1 MAKSKTPFAAKKA
14 VKGAKPVRRTRVV
27 SRAVKTKPVK
37 KGLALKNRPAR
48 RTGKITAKIVPSKK
62 SLLGKKAAPKKGF
75 NKEELEHFRKIILEK
90 RKQIIEELELMNET
104 LNDNS
109 SGDYFEESSP
119 YSLHMEQGT
128 DTMEKEKNYLLAARQ
143 RKFLEYLDDAIK
155 RIDRRVYGFCQD
167 CGKLIDKARLEA
179 VPHAQLCISCK
190 MKRGQ

>member
-1 MAKSKTPFAAKKA
+1 MAKSKTTLGAKKA
-14 VKGAKPVRRTRVV
+14 VKEAKHVRRTRVE
-27 SRAVKTKPVK
+27 SRAVKAKPVK
-37 KGLALKNRPAR
+37 KGLASKNRPAR
-48 RTGKITAKIVPSKK
+48 RAAKITAKVFTSKR
-62 SLLGKKAAPKKGF
+62 SLPGKKPAPKKGF
-75 NKEELEHFRKIILEK
+75 NKEELERFREIILEK

>member
-1 MAKSKTPFAAKKA
+1 MTKRKAAKGTRAVKAKPNKKA
-14 VKGAKPVRRTRVV
+14 VVHKKTKVIRRAAKAAAKVVSKKPV
-27 SRAVKTKPVK
+27 
-37 KGLALKNRPAR
+37 
-48 RTGKITAKIVPSKK
+48 
-62 SLLGKKAAPKKGF
+62 PKKGF
-75 NKEELEHFRKIILEK
+75 NKGELEHFRVIILDK

-109 SGDYFEESSP
+109 GGDYFEENSP

-155 RIDRRVYGFCQD
+155 RINRGVYGFCQD

>member
-1 MAKSKTPFAAKKA
+1 MAKKA
-14 VKGAKPVRRTRVV
+14 GAKTLKGAKPK
-27 SRAVKTKPVK
+27 AVKKAVPSEKRKASHVTKPTVK
-37 KGLALKNRPAR
+37 VAQ
-48 RTGKITAKIVPSKK
+48 
-62 SLLGKKAAPKKGF
+62 KAAVSKKGF
-75 NKEELEHFRKIILEK
+75 NKTELEHFRSIILEK
-90 RKQIIEELELMNET
+90 RKQILEEIELMNET

-109 SGDYFEESSP
+109 GGDYFEENSP

-155 RIDRRVYGFCQD
+155 RIDRGVYGFCQD

-190 MKRGQ
+190 LKRGQ

>member
-1 MAKSKTPFAAKKA
+1 MAKRAGVKLIKVAKVKAGKKA
-14 VKGAKPVRRTRVV
+14 VLAKKTVV
-27 SRAVKTKPVK
+27 H
-37 KGLALKNRPAR
+37 PAR
-48 RTGKITAKIVPSKK
+48 RSEEAAVHVPP
-62 SLLGKKAAPKKGF
+62 PKKGF
-75 NKEELEHFRKIILEK
+75 TKIELEHFREIILEK

-104 LNDNS
+104 LNETS
-109 SGDYFEESSP
+109 GGDYFEENSP

-155 RIDRRVYGFCQD
+155 RIDRGVYGFCQD

-190 MKRGQ
+190 LKRGQ

>member
-1 MAKSKTPFAAKKA
+1 MAKKA
-14 VKGAKPVRRTRVV
+14 TRKGVKAAK
-27 SRAVKTKPVK
+27 VKTARKVRPKKMIVHPVK
-37 KGLALKNRPAR
+37 RAL
-48 RTGKITAKIVPSKK
+48 
-62 SLLGKKAAPKKGF
+62 KAAPKVVAASQKGF
-75 NKEELEHFRKIILEK
+75 NKAELEHFRQIILEK

-109 SGDYFEESSP
+109 GGDYFEESSP

-167 CGKLIDKARLEA
+167 CGRLIDKARLEA

-190 MKRGQ
+190 LKRGQ

>member
-1 MAKSKTPFAAKKA
+1 MAKKVAAKGARKA
-14 VKGAKPVRRTRVV
+14 
-27 SRAVKTKPVK
+27 KPVK
-37 KGLALKNRPAR
+37 KAVAPKRSAGGHAVKAV
-48 RTGKITAKIVPSKK
+48 AKVASKPQPSKK
-62 SLLGKKAAPKKGF
+62 GY
-75 NKEELEHFRKIILEK
+75 NKTELEHFRVIILDK

-109 SGDYFEESSP
+109 GGDYFEENSP

-128 DTMEKEKNYLLAARQ
+128 DTMEKEKNYLLASRQ

-155 RIDRRVYGFCQD
+155 RIDRGVYGFCQD

-190 MKRGQ
+190 LKRGQ

>member
-1 MAKSKTPFAAKKA
+1 MAKKKAMKGTKAVKAKPNKSKVPSAGKAIASRRKAAGHAVKAVAKIVGPKGREKKA
-14 VKGAKPVRRTRVV
+14 VP
-27 SRAVKTKPVK
+27 P
-37 KGLALKNRPAR
+37 
-48 RTGKITAKIVPSKK
+48 
-62 SLLGKKAAPKKGF
+62 KGF
-75 NKEELEHFRKIILEK
+75 NKGELEHFREIILEK

-109 SGDYFEESSP
+109 GGDYFEENSP

-155 RIDRRVYGFCQD
+155 RIDRGVYGFCQD

-179 VPHAQLCISCK
+179 VPHAQLCITCK

>member
-1 MAKSKTPFAAKKA
+1 MAKRKAAKGARAVKAKPNKKA
-14 VKGAKPVRRTRVV
+14 VAQKKTKVVR
-27 SRAVKTKPVK
+27 RAVKTAANV
-37 KGLALKNRPAR
+37 
-48 RTGKITAKIVPSKK
+48 VSKK
-62 SLLGKKAAPKKGF
+62 AVPKKGYT
-75 NKEELEHFRKIILEK
+75 KVELEHFRVIILDK

-109 SGDYFEESSP
+109 GGDYFEENSP
-119 YSLHMEQGT
+119 YSLHMERGT

-155 RIDRRVYGFCQD
+155 RINRGVYGFCQD

>member
-1 MAKSKTPFAAKKA
+1 MAKKKAAKGMKPARRRHTAAGVVKAKPNKKAVGSKRKVGEHMAKVGVKFVAKKA
-14 VKGAKPVRRTRVV
+14 V
-27 SRAVKTKPVK
+27 
-37 KGLALKNRPAR
+37 
-48 RTGKITAKIVPSKK
+48 
-62 SLLGKKAAPKKGF
+62 PKKGF
-75 NKEELEHFRKIILEK
+75 NKDELERFRGIILEK

-109 SGDYFEESSP
+109 GGDYFEENSP

-155 RIDRRVYGFCQD
+155 RIDRGVYGFCQD

>member
-1 MAKSKTPFAAKKA
+1 MAKRKAAKGARAVKAKPSKSKVASARKAFTSKGSITRRGAKIAAKVVATKESVRDKKA
-14 VKGAKPVRRTRVV
+14 V
-27 SRAVKTKPVK
+27 
-37 KGLALKNRPAR
+37 
-48 RTGKITAKIVPSKK
+48 
-62 SLLGKKAAPKKGF
+62 PKKGF
-75 NKEELEHFRKIILEK
+75 SKEELDHFREIILDK

-104 LNDNS
+104 LNENS
-109 SGDYFEESSP
+109 GGDYYEENSP

-143 RKFLEYLDDAIK
+143 RKFLEYLDDAVK

-179 VPHAQLCISCK
+179 VPHAQLCVSCK

>member
-1 MAKSKTPFAAKKA
+1 MAKKA
-14 VKGAKPVRRTRVV
+14 VRK
-27 SRAVKTKPVK
+27 AVKRVKKMAASK
-37 KGLALKNRPAR
+37 KGLVSHPTER
-48 RTGKITAKIVPSKK
+48 TAKTSPKPV
-62 SLLGKKAAPKKGF
+62 AAKKGYG
-75 NKEELEHFRKIILEK
+75 KSDLEHFRHIILEK

-109 SGDYFEESSP
+109 GGDYFEENSP

-155 RIDRRVYGFCQD
+155 RINRGVYGFCQD

-190 MKRGQ
+190 LKRGQ

>member
-1 MAKSKTPFAAKKA
+1 MAKKKAAKGARAVKAKASKKA
-14 VKGAKPVRRTRVV
+14 VARKKKVRPVKAVA
-27 SRAVKTKPVK
+27 SRFVAVK
-37 KGLALKNRPAR
+37 
-48 RTGKITAKIVPSKK
+48 
-62 SLLGKKAAPKKGF
+62 KAIPKKGF
-75 NKEELEHFRKIILEK
+75 TKDELEHFRGIILEK

-109 SGDYFEESSP
+109 GGDYFEENSP

>member
-1 MAKSKTPFAAKKA
+1 MAKKKAAK
-14 VKGAKPVRRTRVV
+14 GA
-27 SRAVKTKPVK
+27 RAVKAKPNK
-37 KGLALKNRPAR
+37 SK
-48 RTGKITAKIVPSKK
+48 VPSARKAFASKGKVAGRGIKAVAKVVASKGTAREKK
-62 SLLGKKAAPKKGF
+62 VTPKKGF
-75 NKEELEHFRKIILEK
+75 NKEELEHFREIILDK

-109 SGDYFEESSP
+109 GGDYFEENSP

-155 RIDRRVYGFCQD
+155 RIDRGVYGFCQD

>member
-1 MAKSKTPFAAKKA
+1 MAKSKKAAKGAKIVKAKPSKSRIQASRKPVASKKKTAVRPAKPVVKVAAKK
-14 VKGAKPVRRTRVV
+14 PV
-27 SRAVKTKPVK
+27 VK
-37 KGLALKNRPAR
+37 KGFRKD
-48 RTGKITAKIVPSKK
+48 
-62 SLLGKKAAPKKGF
+62 
-75 NKEELEHFRKIILEK
+75 ELEHFRGIILEK

-109 SGDYFEESSP
+109 GGDYFEESSP

-128 DTMEKEKNYLLAARQ
+128 DTMEKEKNYLLASRQ

-155 RIDRRVYGFCQD
+155 RIERGVYGFCQD

>member
-1 MAKSKTPFAAKKA
+1 MAKKA
-14 VKGAKPVRRTRVV
+14 RGKGAREEKARAARKVRHKKAIVHPAK
-27 SRAVKTKPVK
+27 RAVKASP
-37 KGLALKNRPAR
+37 
-48 RTGKITAKIVPSKK
+48 KITAIS
-62 SLLGKKAAPKKGF
+62 KKGF
-75 NKEELEHFRKIILEK
+75 SKNEVEHFREIILEK
-90 RKQIIEELELMNET
+90 RKQILEELELMNET

-109 SGDYFEESSP
+109 GGDYFEENSP

-155 RIDRRVYGFCQD
+155 RIDRGVYGFCQD

-190 MKRGQ
+190 LKRGQ

>member
-1 MAKSKTPFAAKKA
+1 MAKKKVVKATKAAKAKGIKKA
-14 VKGAKPVRRTRVV
+14 VASEKKRGTHPPKAVAKV
-27 SRAVKTKPVK
+27 AQK
-37 KGLALKNRPAR
+37 KLP
-48 RTGKITAKIVPSKK
+48 
-62 SLLGKKAAPKKGF
+62 PKKGF
-75 NKEELEHFRKIILEK
+75 NKSELEHFRGIILEK
-90 RKQIIEELELMNET
+90 RKQILEEIELMNET

-109 SGDYFEESSP
+109 GGDYFEENSP

-190 MKRGQ
+190 LKRGQ

>member
-1 MAKSKTPFAAKKA
+1 MAKKKAAKGAKVAKAKSSKKAVAAKKKVVARVAKTTAKAA
-14 VKGAKPVRRTRVV
+14 VK
-27 SRAVKTKPVK
+27 KT
-37 KGLALKNRPAR
+37 
-48 RTGKITAKIVPSKK
+48 
-62 SLLGKKAAPKKGF
+62 APPKGF
-75 NKEELEHFRKIILEK
+75 NKTELDHFRGIILEK
-90 RKQIIEELELMNET
+90 RKQIIEELELMNEA

-109 SGDYFEESSP
+109 GGDYFEENSP

-167 CGKLIDKARLEA
+167 CGKLINKARLEA

>member
-1 MAKSKTPFAAKKA
+1 MAKKTVKKAAKAAIPKA
-14 VKGAKPVRRTRVV
+14 SKKAAAPKKRVV
-27 SRAVKTKPVK
+27 ARPVK
-37 KGLALKNRPAR
+37 HA
-48 RTGKITAKIVPSKK
+48 V
-62 SLLGKKAAPKKGF
+62 KAAPKAAAAKVTPKKGF
-75 NKEELEHFRKIILEK
+75 KKTELDHFREIILEK
-90 RKQIIEELELMNET
+90 RKQIIEELELIHET
-104 LNDNS
+104 LSDNS
-109 SGDYFEESSP
+109 GGDYFEESSP

-155 RIDRRVYGFCQD
+155 RIDRGVYGFCQD

>member
-1 MAKSKTPFAAKKA
+1 MAKKKA
-14 VKGAKPVRRTRVV
+14 AKGAKT
-27 SRAVKTKPVK
+27 VKTKPNKKAVASKRKVAVHPVKAAAKVAVK
-37 KGLALKNRPAR
+37 KAP
-48 RTGKITAKIVPSKK
+48 
-62 SLLGKKAAPKKGF
+62 PKKGF
-75 NKEELEHFRKIILEK
+75 NKDELEHFREIILEK

-109 SGDYFEESSP
+109 GGDYNEENSP

-128 DTMEKEKNYLLAARQ
+128 DTMEKEKNYLLASRQ
-143 RKFLEYLDDAIK
+143 RKFLEYLDDAVK
-155 RIDRRVYGFCQD
+155 RIDRGVYGFCQD